1 MQSLNSNHFFIFDIW
16 LLMVLNF
23 RYKWIRSLS
32 GLSMYFYLA
41 HTYRFTSTPFLKVT
55 STNSLLVTRR
65 SLSMPVCLTWI
76 QLFENLNIM
85 MFYDLTSN
93 VLFR

>member
-1 MQSLNSNHFFIFDIW
+1 MLYCIMFEGWSVQSLNNNHFFIFDIW

-41 HTYRFTSTPFLKVT
+41 HT
-55 STNSLLVTRR
+55 
-65 SLSMPVCLTWI
+65 
-76 QLFENLNIM
+76 
-85 MFYDLTSN
+85 
-93 VLFR
+93 